1 MQRGDL
7 MSLRPLILGRLFIL
21 VQKVIQS
28 KQNILSQR
36 LASLNLDIS
45 LFHELLRL
53 LKTRPRTENISYVAK
68 AHYFFS
74 FIYFVQAQ
82 NDWASHLNL
91 DSNWQYLSIFDLYQV
106 ININSAVKQTWILSP
121 LRFRDSKTT
130 FGKLRFF
137 FHLCE
142 KLQHDMGEFAE
153 ILAPS
158 RKGFHIEP
166 IKI

>member
-68 AHYFFS
+68 AHYFFLIYLFCTGTEWLDFS
-74 FIYFVQAQ
+74 PQSWLKLTVFI
-82 NDWASHLNL
+82 NIWS
-91 DSNWQYLSIFDLYQV
+91 LSG
-106 ININSAVKQTWILSP
+106 NINSAAVRQTWIISP

-166 IKI
+166 IKL